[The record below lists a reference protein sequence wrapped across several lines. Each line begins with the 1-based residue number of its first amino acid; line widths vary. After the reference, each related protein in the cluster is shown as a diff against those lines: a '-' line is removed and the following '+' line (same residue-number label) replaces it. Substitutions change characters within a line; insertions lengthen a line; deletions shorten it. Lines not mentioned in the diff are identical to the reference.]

1 VDKTLSYEVKND
13 KWKLE
18 NCSVVGVVINT
29 NTKEIIT
36 AGMAKVQ

>member
-1 VDKTLSYEVKND
+1 
-13 KWKLE
+13 
-18 NCSVVGVVINT
+18 VGVVINT